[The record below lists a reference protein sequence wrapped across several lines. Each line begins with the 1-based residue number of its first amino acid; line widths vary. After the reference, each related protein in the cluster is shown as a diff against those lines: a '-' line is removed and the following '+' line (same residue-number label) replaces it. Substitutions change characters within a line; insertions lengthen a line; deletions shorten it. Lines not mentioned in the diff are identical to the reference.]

1 MCEYTNAVY
10 IFIKLCH
17 WPIIILNSIVFIFD
31 QNMAWNC
38 EKVAFPFCAVMAP
51 QFITPSTIGTFKDK
65 PCAPWTGYWTL
76 LSMSLRRVGDFAAC
90 LPACHSLCESHSS
103 SARTPSSL
111 PGTTGSIITHS
122 LLILFNCVLCLIRL
136 RAVSSVLFTL
146 CVMNKKRLFC
156 FVLFCF

>member
-1 MCEYTNAVY
+1 
-10 IFIKLCH
+10 
-17 WPIIILNSIVFIFD
+17 
-31 QNMAWNC
+31 
-38 EKVAFPFCAVMAP
+38 MAP

-136 RAVSSVLFTL
+136 RAVSSVLFTH

-156 FVLFCF
+156 FLFCFFCFFKESMQTSVCITK